1 MKKEELHEEEI
12 KELLDDLQLYKKV
25 IGYLIALL
33 LVGVA
38 IYYLAEDAGWTS
50 HVLDWLHLV
59 VRWAH
64 IVLGI
69 AWIGASFYFIFLENS
84 LNRTNNLR
92 DELAGNLW
100 AIHGGGFYYIEKY
113 KVAPGQLPEK
123 LHWFKFEAYF
133 TWLSGALLLLMVY
146 YMNAGSYMID
156 REVADI
162 SESTA
167 VSIGIGSLIS
177 GWLIYD
183 FLCRTS
189 LLQKKKA
196 FALIGLIIV
205 AGYAWLLSH
214 YLSGRAAFIH
224 VGALLGTM
232 MVGNVFFVIIPSQK
246 ALVRAAKA
254 GQAPNPELGKYAG
267 LRSLHNNYMTLPVL
281 FTMISNHFPVTF
293 GHAWNW
299 AILLGLTLTSVAVRH
314 YINEHEKG
322 RQLAYLLLIAFIGLI
337 ALVFVT
343 APATKSATGKKVTFT
358 QVAPLFEKHCT
369 SCHSSRP
376 TDEIYKVAPNG
387 VMFDSPEKIRA
398 MADKIMTRAVHT
410 QSMPQGNKTGMTKE
424 ERELIGDWIR
434 QGANID

>member
-189 LLQKKKA
+189 LLQKMKA
-196 FALIGLIIV
+196 FALIG
-205 AGYAWLLSH
+205 
-214 YLSGRAAFIH
+214 
-224 VGALLGTM
+224 
-232 MVGNVFFVIIPSQK
+232 N
-246 ALVRAAKA
+246 
-254 GQAPNPELGKYAG
+254 
-267 LRSLHNNYMTLPVL
+267 
-281 FTMISNHFPVTF
+281 
-293 GHAWNW
+293 
-299 AILLGLTLTSVAVRH
+299 
-314 YINEHEKG
+314 
-322 RQLAYLLLIAFIGLI
+322 
-337 ALVFVT
+337 
-343 APATKSATGKKVTFT
+343 
-358 QVAPLFEKHCT
+358 
-369 SCHSSRP
+369 
-376 TDEIYKVAPNG
+376 
-387 VMFDSPEKIRA
+387 
-398 MADKIMTRAVHT
+398 
-410 QSMPQGNKTGMTKE
+410 
-424 ERELIGDWIR
+424 
-434 QGANID
+434 

>member
-343 APATKSATGKKVTFT
+343 APATKSATGKKL
-358 QVAPLFEKHCT
+358 PLHK
-369 SCHSSRP
+369 
-376 TDEIYKVAPNG
+376 
-387 VMFDSPEKIRA
+387 
-398 MADKIMTRAVHT
+398 
-410 QSMPQGNKTGMTKE
+410 
-424 ERELIGDWIR
+424 
-434 QGANID
+434 